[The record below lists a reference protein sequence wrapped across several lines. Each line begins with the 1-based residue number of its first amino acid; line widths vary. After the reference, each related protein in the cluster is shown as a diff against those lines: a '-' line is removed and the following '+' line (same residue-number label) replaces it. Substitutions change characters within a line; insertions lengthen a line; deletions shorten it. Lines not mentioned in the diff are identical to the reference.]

1 MESFDEID
9 VAPELVEALAAE
21 GIERPTALQEAVIP
35 ILRRGNNL
43 VLAAGPGSG
52 LLVAWLV
59 PVLGRLQEAEL
70 TSDDAD
76 APNDELAAGTDSATD
91 EPADA
96 LRHANPRVLALAP
109 SREAA
114 DQLAESASRIAS
126 ALGYAVAAIGSP
138 WALPERAHVVF
149 GTPADVLAAIAA
161 NELDPSGVRTLVV
174 DQAQHLERLGTL
186 GEVERVIDY
195 VPAEAHR
202 IVSAL
207 PVTDAVG
214 DFVERHCKRA
224 LTWPT
229 PDASIESA
237 TPMRGGVRFRVTS
250 DAKEPAA
257 LALAD
262 ELLTG
267 GGARHVLFYCRS
279 DDRAA
284 DLGDYLTLHG
294 FVAGAPGDT
303 SAPVWLGVDA
313 MPARNASKAVE
324 DVRVVSYDVPADPD
338 TLDRRHGFSA
348 DGVVMI
354 LGREVSHL
362 RSLARRIGYE
372 AVPFPA
378 PVRRKAGPLEHLRS
392 SLERALENEDGAAY
406 LTMLE
411 PLFER
416 FDPAE
421 VAAAAVALLREGKP
435 SPATSQQPAR
445 PAEAETAAGAAAATP
460 AWAKLFISIGERD
473 GLRPGDLM
481 GAITG
486 EAGVDGK
493 QVGKIDIRESHSVVE
508 VHDAVARRVIKA
520 LNGTTLKGRAVRA
533 DFDRPRKS
541 GGGGRPPRGSGPSR
555 SPRSPR
561 TPRPRQ
567 A

>member
-9 VAPELVEALAAE
+9 VAPELVEALADE

-35 ILRRGNNL
+35 VLRRGNNL

-52 LLVAWLV
+52 LLVAWIV

-70 TSDDAD
+70 ASGEA
-76 APNDELAAGTDSATD
+76 NATD
-91 EPADA
+91 VEPADA
-96 LRHANPRVLALAP
+96 TPNANPRVLALAA

-149 GTPADVLAAIAA
+149 GTPADVLAAIAS
-161 NELDPSGVRTLVV
+161 NQLDPSGVRTLVV

-186 GEVERVIDY
+186 ADVERVIDY

-207 PVTDAVG
+207 PVTDAVA

-229 PDASIESA
+229 PDASIDA
-237 TPMRGGVRFRVTS
+237 GGTPMRGGVRFRVTP

-303 SAPVWLGVDA
+303 NVPVWLGVDA

-324 DVRVVSYDVPADPD
+324 DVRVVSFDVPADPD

-348 DGVVMI
+348 DGVVMV

-362 RSLARRIGYE
+362 RSLAKRIGYE
-372 AVPFPA
+372 AVPFPP
-378 PVRRKAGPLEHLRS
+378 PVRRKPGPLEQVRS
-392 SLERALENEDGAAY
+392 SLERALENEDGAPY

-421 VAAAAVALLREGKP
+421 VAAAAVALLREGRSAA
-435 SPATSQQPAR
+435 SPPPPTR
-445 PAEAETAAGAAAATP
+445 PVEAEDAAGAAASTP
-460 AWAKLFISIGERD
+460 AWAKLFITVGERD
-473 GLRPGDLM
+473 GLRPGDLV

-486 EAGVDGK
+486 EAGVDGR

-533 DFDRPRKS
+533 DFDRPRK
-541 GGGGRPPRGSGPSR
+541 GGGRPTGGRTPGGRPPRGSGPSR
-555 SPRSPR
+555 PPR

-567 A
+567 G

>member
-21 GIERPTALQEAVIP
+21 GIEQPTALQEAVIP

-52 LLVAWLV
+52 VLVAWLV
-59 PVLGRLQEAEL
+59 PVLGRLQEIEL
-70 TSDDAD
+70 ASGEAD
-76 APNDELAAGTDSATD
+76 ATDVEPPDAAPD
-91 EPADA
+91 
-96 LRHANPRVLALAP
+96 ANPRVLALAA

-138 WALPERAHVVF
+138 WALPERAHIVF
-149 GTPADVLAAIAA
+149 GTPADVLAAIAS
-161 NELDPSGVRTLVV
+161 NQLDASGVRTLVV
-174 DQAQHLERLGTL
+174 DQAQHLERLGAL
-186 GEVERVIDY
+186 GDVERVIDY
-195 VPAEAHR
+195 VSAEAHR

-207 PVTDAVG
+207 PVTDAVA

-224 LTWPT
+224 LTWPS
-229 PDASIESA
+229 PDASVESE

-267 GGARHVLFYCRS
+267 GGARHVLFFCRS

-284 DLGDYLTLHG
+284 DLGDFLTLHG
-294 FVAGAPGDT
+294 FMAGAPGDA
-303 SAPVWLGVDA
+303 SVPVWLGVDA
-313 MPARNASKAVE
+313 LPARSAAKGHE
-324 DVRVVSYDVPADPD
+324 DVRAVSYDVPADPD
-338 TLDRRHGFSA
+338 TLDRRHGFGA
-348 DGVVMI
+348 DGVVMV

-362 RSLARRIGYE
+362 RSLAKRVGYE

-378 PVRRKAGPLEHLRS
+378 PVRRKPGPLEQLRS
-392 SLERALENEDGAAY
+392 SLERALENEEGAAY

-421 VAAAAVALLREGKP
+421 VAAAAVALLREGRP
-435 SPATSQQPAR
+435 AASPQPYAR
-445 PAEAETAAGAAAATP
+445 PAEAEPTTGAPAAAP
-460 AWAKLFISIGERD
+460 AWAKLFISVGERD
-473 GLRPGDLM
+473 GLRPGDLV

-486 EAGVDGK
+486 EAGVDGR

-508 VHDAVARRVIKA
+508 VHDAIARRVIKA

-533 DFDRPRKS
+533 DFDRPRKG

-555 SPRSPR
+555 SPRP
-561 TPRPRQ
+561 PRPRQ